1 MFWISNGV
9 CCGLGY
15 SIYSIR
21 MFFFE
26 LIYDRLCFYLKL
38 DWYLL
43 NVNFLYVI
51 KFYNF
56 KRLLYVYFEYW
67 MFFVKYSFM

>member
-26 LIYDRLCFYLKL
+26 LIYDLKL

-51 KFYNF
+51 KF
-56 KRLLYVYFEYW
+56 
-67 MFFVKYSFM
+67 